1 MYKVTAV
8 CGKADRSSIGDHMP
22 EIEKEKEIEIEKKNV
37 KSIAGHIIDEKTDEK
52 EKREPESVLDVD
64 EHMSEKQ
71 KLSLMNKQQKRE
83 YILEL
88 A

>member
-1 MYKVTAV
+1 
-8 CGKADRSSIGDHMP
+8 MP

-52 EKREPESVLDVD
+52 EKTNSRKGNTYWSIMPRRLYL
-64 EHMSEKQ
+64 H
-71 KLSLMNKQQKRE
+71 LL
-83 YILEL
+83 LL